1 MPMIICSNCGATNSG
16 DDVRICRKC
25 GALLPV
31 SSRPPRI
38 RPKSID
44 SNKQIDEKLSKKE
57 KKSKKGKNKR
67 RIPHLNAEAQFFA
80 SPVMMKEK
88 KEVMDLQEIPVDQ
101 TPTRKSPNKPEIMNN
116 ELKKIDLSKIPNAK
130 STNGSKSSKR
140 ILQEITPKPFG
151 GSIIAERGVYGHA
164 KSSSSNKSQKS
175 SSLKSSKIDDDA
187 LYRQKRL
194 EEDMT
199 NVLGFLSKKLH
210 LPKTQKSRPKLIKE
224 ALTEKIPPTNM
235 NEILK
240 QLLRLDLNIEASAII
255 KDDGTILASAISN
268 RISNSLFATIGMN
281 LSMIGK
287 DIIDGLSA
295 GKLRSISVRGTNG
308 VLDLAPVDT
317 KNPNIKGMILIIF
330 SSSRVKSGII
340 AFGVN
345 IVKKQL
351 IEFLQ

>member
-16 DDVRICRKC
+16 DNMRICRKC

-38 RPKSID
+38 RTKSID
-44 SNKQIDEKLSKKE
+44 SNKQIDEDVSKKE
-57 KKSKKGKNKR
+57 KKGKSKR
-67 RIPHLNAEAQFFA
+67 RNPHLNAESQFFA
-80 SPVMMKEK
+80 SSVKIEVK
-88 KEVMDLQEIPVDQ
+88 KELLDLQEIPDDQ
-101 TPTRKSPNKPEIMNN
+101 TPTVKSQNKPGVKNN
-116 ELKKIDLSKIPNAK
+116 ELKKIDLSNIPNTK
-130 STNGSKSSKR
+130 STKVSKSNKKR
-140 ILQEITPKPFG
+140 LQEIKPKPFE
-151 GSIIAERGVYGHA
+151 GSIIAERGVYGQA
-164 KSSSSNKSQKS
+164 KSSSSNKIQ
-175 SSLKSSKIDDDA
+175 KSSKIDDDA
-187 LYRQKRL
+187 LYKQKRL

-210 LPKTQKSRPKLIKE
+210 VSKTQKSKPKPVKE
-224 ALTEKIPPTNM
+224 ELTEKIPPTNM